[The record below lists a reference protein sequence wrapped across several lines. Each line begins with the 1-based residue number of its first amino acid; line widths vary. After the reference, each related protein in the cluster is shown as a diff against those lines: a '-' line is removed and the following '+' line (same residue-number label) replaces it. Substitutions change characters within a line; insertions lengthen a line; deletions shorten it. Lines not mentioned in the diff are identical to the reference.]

1 MGIRFFVS
9 GLVATGGGNMT
20 ETQLRKEVVW
30 FSQQME
36 KQLKKNDHKTGW
48 KNCKFTYLLDR
59 LEGEYKELDE
69 CFWMPDS
76 RSDMMWLGDDV
87 DLKGKF
93 TPEDAIKECADV
105 ANFAMM
111 VADRLR
117 EKSND

>member
-1 MGIRFFVS
+1 
-9 GLVATGGGNMT
+9 MT
-20 ETQLRKEVVW
+20 TRKEVVW

-48 KNCKFTYLLDR
+48 KRCKFTYLLER
-59 LEGEYKELDE
+59 LEEEYKELDD

-87 DLKGKF
+87 DLKGRFIK
-93 TPEDAIKECADV
+93 EDAIKECADV

-111 VADRLR
+111 IADKLR
-117 EKSND
+117 AGEPCK